1 MKPTFPR
8 SRTADLRVSVLTDPD
23 RPKVRPQEIVRTVK
37 EAGLEFAPKD
47 ADIAIVIGGDGVFS
61 YFGRLTSIPLLF
73 VGVRSRKATGS
84 KAYLAAVNLDEL
96 GSALEKIK
104 RGRYEVKKFKRLE
117 VLLNKRKLADVFTD
131 ITLERGADS
140 NCLRYKLVA
149 RGKDFGFTDFAI
161 ANGVIVCTS
170 AGSTGYFSYLD
181 KLRQGDRFEP
191 NVSSTMKPDQ
201 IGICYIIPT
210 YTERDNS
217 SIHPLRYRIPWESE
231 VKIQLTRDADA
242 RLYGITRSQRGIR
255 VGTEDVVHVRP
266 SSNTTQV
273 VKLSN

>member
-1 MKPTFPR
+1 MKSVF
-8 SRTADLRVSVLTDPD
+8 SRPKTTDLKVSVLTDPD
-23 RPKVRPQEIVRTVK
+23 RPKIRPPEVVRTVK
-37 EAGLEFAPKD
+37 EAGLEFVPKD
-47 ADIAIVIGGDGVFS
+47 ADMAIVVGGDGVFS
-61 YFGRLTSIPLLF
+61 YFGRVASIPLLF
-73 VGVRSRKATGS
+73 VGVRSKKATGS

-96 GSALEKIK
+96 GSALEKIR
-104 RGRYEVKKFKRLE
+104 RGRYEIEKFKRLE

-131 ITLERGADS
+131 VTLERGADS

-181 KLRQGDRFEP
+181 KLGGGERFEP
-191 NVSSTMKPDQ
+191 DVSSTMKPDQ
-201 IGICYIIPT
+201 IGICHIIPT